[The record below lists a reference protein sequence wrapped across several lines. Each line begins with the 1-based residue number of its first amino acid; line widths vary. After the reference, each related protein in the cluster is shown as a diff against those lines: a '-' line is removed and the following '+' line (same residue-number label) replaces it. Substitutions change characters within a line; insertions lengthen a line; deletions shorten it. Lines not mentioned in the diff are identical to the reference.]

1 MGARGG
7 GAVLDPVRRVPP
19 EEMYGVPPARRRRRV
34 ASDRS
39 RRLADL
45 LAVAQP
51 AGLEGDARGRTRES
65 EGTLSLLD
73 EFVAGDLIVQ
83 VPAGRILASVLFT
96 DIVES
101 TARAAA
107 LGDGVWSQVLD
118 RHDAIA
124 RSAIES
130 YGGHFVKETGDGVLA
145 VFDAPARGIEC
156 AKRLRSALSHAG
168 IAIRAGIHTGEIELR
183 GEDVSG
189 IGSAHRGARHGPGG
203 RGRAAGLEDRQG
215 PRRRVRVRVRE
226 PRHPP
231 PARNPGTLGAAQR
244 PLIWVVP
251 RAAASGAQA
260 ALQSVRPGSL
270 GEG

>member
-1 MGARGG
+1 MGARGV

-19 EEMYGVPPARRRRRV
+19 EPLEDGGYRIRRRRA

-39 RRLADL
+39 RRLLDL
-45 LAVAQP
+45 LAAAQP
-51 AGLEGDARGRTRES
+51 ARVHGEARGRTRGS
-65 EGTLSLLD
+65 DGTLSLLD
-73 EFVAGDLIVQ
+73 EFVAGDLIAHA
-83 VPAGRILASVLFT
+83 PAGRILASVLFT

-107 LGDGVWSQVLD
+107 LGDGVWAQVLD

-124 RSAIES
+124 RSAIEA
-130 YGGHFVKETGDGVLA
+130 YGGRFVKETGDGVLA

-189 IGSAHRGARHGPGG
+189 IGVHIAARV
-203 RGRAAGLEDRQG
+203 AGLAASGELLVSRTVKDLVAGSEYAFASRG
-215 PRRRVRVRVRE
+215 
-226 PRHPP
+226 PP
-231 PARNPGTLGAAQR
+231 PAGHPGTLGAPQR
-244 PLIWVVP
+244 PLMF
-251 RAAASGAQA
+251 
-260 ALQSVRPGSL
+260 
-270 GEG
+270 

>member
-1 MGARGG
+1 MGARGV

-19 EEMYGVPPARRRRRV
+19 PEDGYRIHRRRA

-39 RRLADL
+39 RRLLDL
-45 LAVAQP
+45 MAAVQP
-51 AGLEGDARGRTRES
+51 ARLHGEEHRHRES
-65 EGTLSLLD
+65 DGTLSLLD
-73 EFVAGDLIVQ
+73 EFVAGDLIAQ
-83 VPAGRILASVLFT
+83 APAGRILASVLFT

-107 LGDGVWSQVLD
+107 LGDGVWAQVLD

-124 RSAIES
+124 RSAIEG
-130 YGGHFVKETGDGVLA
+130 YGGRFVKETGDGVLA

-189 IGSAHRGARHGPGG
+189 IGVHIAARVAAMAGSGELLVSRTVKDLVAGSEYAFASRGTHRL
-203 RGRAAGLEDRQG
+203 RGIPERWEL
-215 PRRRVRVRVRE
+215 
-226 PRHPP
+226 
-231 PARNPGTLGAAQR
+231 L
-244 PLIWVVP
+244 
-251 RAAASGAQA
+251 
-260 ALQSVRPGSL
+260 SVH
-270 GEG
+270 

>member
-1 MGARGG
+1 
-7 GAVLDPVRRVPP
+7 VLDPVRRVAPDDG
-19 EEMYGVPPARRRRRV
+19 YKIRRRRV
-34 ASDRS
+34 ANDRS

-51 AGLEGDARGRTRES
+51 ARPEGEARGRTRES
-65 EGTLSLLD
+65 DGTLSLLD
-73 EFVAGDLIVQ
+73 EFVAGDLIAQ

-145 VFDAPARGIEC
+145 VFNAPARGIEC

-189 IGSAHRGARHGPGG
+189 IGVHIAARVTALAGAGELLVSRTVKDLVAGSEYAFASRGTHRL
-203 RGRAAGLEDRQG
+203 RGIPERWEL
-215 PRRRVRVRVRE
+215 
-226 PRHPP
+226 
-231 PARNPGTLGAAQR
+231 L
-244 PLIWVVP
+244 
-251 RAAASGAQA
+251 
-260 ALQSVRPGSL
+260 SVR
-270 GEG
+270 